1 VQCNPAALV
10 GIDLGTSSAKV
21 LACSMQGAM
30 LASATRG
37 YALRAPHPGYVELD
51 GGDVL
56 AGAEAALRN
65 VLASLRDQ
73 SIIVA
78 GLGLSG
84 AMHGIVAVDARGEA
98 LGPCITWLDRRSAA
112 IAAGWQRDGTA
123 ARLYASTGAPVHPM
137 LPSCKLRWLAENS
150 PEIFTRASKFVSLK
164 ELLVFRLTGEWV
176 IDWGMASGT
185 GLFDIHAR
193 RWDRAALDLAR
204 VGVAR
209 LSRLSAPSTSL
220 RLRNTIARDLDLPV
234 DLPVILASSDGA
246 LANLGVGAVGTDDF
260 ALTLGTSG
268 ALRVVVARPVLD
280 RAGRTFCYAYD
291 DRNYIVGGATS
302 SAGAVLAK
310 FEDWL
315 LGDTAASE
323 GPVRAIE
330 LASSAPVGA
339 RGLTLAPFL
348 SGERAP
354 YWRVDLHGTLAGLD
368 LAHERADILR
378 AAFESVVFALRSV
391 YDVLLERLQAPQRL
405 RLSGGL
411 VRTPFMR
418 QLIADVFACET
429 SLVECPDSSAFGAA
443 IMAGLSVGLVRS
455 VAEMIPSQSALV
467 NVPTPDDVARYA
479 AAYDRYG
486 TVVAATL
493 EMPP

>member
-1 VQCNPAALV
+1 
-10 GIDLGTSSAKV
+10 
-21 LACSMQGAM
+21 MF
-30 LASATRG
+30 ASAARA
-37 YALRAPHPGYVELD
+37 YALRAPCPGFVELAPN
-51 GGDVL
+51 DVL
-56 AGAEAALRN
+56 DGAEAALRD
-65 VLASLRDQ
+65 VLISLRGQ
-73 SIIVA
+73 HVGVA

-137 LPSCKLRWLAENS
+137 LPLCKLRWLAANS

-185 GLFDIHAR
+185 GLFDIQAR

-204 VGVAR
+204 VGVER
-209 LSRLSAPSTSL
+209 LSRLAAPSTSL
-220 RLRNTIARDLDLPV
+220 RVSKTIARDLDLPG

-291 DRNYIVGGATS
+291 DRDYIVGGATS

-315 LGDTAASE
+315 LGDTVRSERPARAAS
-323 GPVRAIE
+323 
-330 LASSAPVGA
+330 LANAAPLGA

-354 YWRVDLHGTLAGLD
+354 YWRADLHGTLAGLD
-368 LAHERADILR
+368 LAHERSDILR
-378 AAFESVVFALRSV
+378 AAFESIVFALRSV
-391 YDVLLERLQAPQRL
+391 YDVLLERLSVPRRL

-411 VRTPFMR
+411 VRIEFVR
-418 QLIADVFACET
+418 QLIADVFDRET
-429 SLVECPDSSAFGAA
+429 LLIEQADASAFGAA
-443 IMAGLSVGLVRS
+443 LMAGLATGLVS
-455 VAEMIPSQSALV
+455 EVPDIIPSHLPRAIR
-467 NVPTPDDVARYA
+467 NVPERAHVEEYA
-479 AAYDRYG
+479 AAYARYK

-493 EMPP
+493 DL